1 MTEHFNVEPGSFA
14 HKLGINKSD
23 EWIRSMIDKCYEIFA
38 ENPGDF
44 TNLMVYAAGDSLPVL
59 AILDLAKDSTMISK
73 TFFVLGFMKGVCFS
87 EQSAMLNDLVK
98 E

>member
-1 MTEHFNVEPGSFA
+1 MTEHFNIEPGSFA

-23 EWIRSMIDKCYEIFA
+23 EWFRSMIDRCYEMFT

-44 TNLMVYAAGDSLPVL
+44 TSLMMLSVGKSLPVFVTL
-59 AILDLAKDSTMISK
+59 GLSEAPTMISK
-73 TFFVLGFMKGVCFS
+73 TFFILGFMKGVCFS
-87 EQSAMLNDLVK
+87 EQSAMLNDLIK